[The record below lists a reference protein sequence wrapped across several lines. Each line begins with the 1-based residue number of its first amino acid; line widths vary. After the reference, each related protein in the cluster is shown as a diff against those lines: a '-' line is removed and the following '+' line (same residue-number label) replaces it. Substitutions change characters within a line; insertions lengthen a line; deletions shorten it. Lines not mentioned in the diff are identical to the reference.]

1 MNTEAFTG
9 DPISYLKDNPWIVI
23 ILIWTAVWK
32 AIALWKSARNNHL
45 VIFIIFTVL
54 NTVGIGEIIY
64 LIYLYLVAKN
74 KIAPFSEVIKKFKK
88 QP

>member
-1 MNTEAFTG
+1 MNTSALSA
-9 DPISYLKDNPWIVI
+9 DPIAYLKANPWVVLV
-23 ILIWTAVWK
+23 LIWITVWK